1 MLDSFKNEQP
11 LFYEEVVNSIKN
23 NKISHA
29 YLIET
34 NNYRKSDELILSF
47 VKTIFC
53 KKNNTDLTNC
63 NTCNLCHLID
73 TNNLSDFNIIEPDGS
88 FIKKDQILDIKEK
101 FKTTSFQNN
110 PRIYLIKCAD
120 RLNKQAS
127 NSLLKFLE
135 EPDGNIIAMLETDN
149 RYKVLP
155 TIRSRC
161 QVYTLLNN
169 EKTFEFTDFDLL
181 TKFIKNLETKKNL
194 LIAYLP
200 GILDNDYRNKDF
212 WISFFNEMIHIYENA
227 IRKKENIDYT
237 NYGELLDFLVN
248 NNSVSR
254 MIYKIRVLFLT
265 INNLDYNLNIPMML
279 DKFII
284 DFTNGGD
291 TVECSRRNFK

>member
-1 MLDSFKNEQP
+1 MLDSFKDEQP

-34 NNYRKSDELILSF
+34 NSYQKSDELILSF

-63 NTCNLCHLID
+63 DTCNLCHLID
-73 TNNLSDFNIIEPDGS
+73 ANNLSDFSIIEPDGS

-135 EPDGNIIAMLETDN
+135 EPDGNIIAILETDN

-227 IRKKENIDYT
+227 IRKNENIDYT
-237 NYGELLDFLVN
+237 NYDELLDFLVN

>member
-1 MLDSFKNEQP
+1 MLDSFKDEQP

-34 NNYRKSDELILSF
+34 NSYQKSDELILSF

-63 NTCNLCHLID
+63 DTCNLCHLID
-73 TNNLSDFNIIEPDGS
+73 ANNLSDFSIIEPDGS

-135 EPDGNIIAMLETDN
+135 EPDGNIIAILETDN

-237 NYGELLDFLVN
+237 NYDELLDFLVN

>member
-1 MLDSFKNEQP
+1 MLDSFKAEQP

-34 NNYRKSDELILSF
+34 NNYQKSDELILSF

-63 NTCNLCHLID
+63 DTCNLCHLID
-73 TNNLSDFNIIEPDGS
+73 ANNLSDFSIIEPDGS

-135 EPDGNIIAMLETDN
+135 EPDGNIIAILETDN

-237 NYGELLDFLVN
+237 NYDELLDFLVN

>member
-1 MLDSFKNEQP
+1 MLDSFKAEQP

-34 NNYRKSDELILSF
+34 NNYQKSDELILSF

-63 NTCNLCHLID
+63 DTCNLCHLID
-73 TNNLSDFNIIEPDGS
+73 ANNLSDFSVIEPDGS

-135 EPDGNIIAMLETDN
+135 EPDGNIIAILETDN

-237 NYGELLDFLVN
+237 NYDELLDFLVN